1 MTARRTRQMLVLIL
15 VVCGL
20 QGCLVGTV
28 IDVAAETVEAGIGI
42 TGAAAGAVVGVV
54 TPDGDEGESD
64 SGEDD
69 D

>member
-1 MTARRTRQMLVLIL
+1 MTARRTQQMLVLIL
-15 VVCGL
+15 MVCGL

-54 TPDGDEGESD
+54 TPNG
-64 SGEDD
+64 DD
-69 D
+69 DEDND